1 MFIISNSPRAETLHS
16 TALVAF
22 NPATGRVYGTFVHSS
37 YEVNDR
43 AGVARSR
50 EHFLKDLAARSEQ
63 KTAKMQIL
71 ELPIDRLPAGA
82 IVRVDPKSHHLIT
95 ATHSH
100 LSVSAVIK
108 TRPASKKP
116 PRRHS
121 KRAKR

>member
-63 KTAKMQIL
+63 KTALLSWHNGHMTKSERPMSGEIS
-71 ELPIDRLPAGA
+71 PIFC
-82 IVRVDPKSHHLIT
+82 
-95 ATHSH
+95 
-100 LSVSAVIK
+100 
-108 TRPASKKP
+108 
-116 PRRHS
+116 
-121 KRAKR
+121 